1 MVVNWWYKKHPSDQK
16 RERGK
21 EGRRTGEGREGG
33 RREKGRK
40 ERKRK
45 KERRERQ
52 GRDGEIKA
60 LICSW
65 ANVQGVNPTM
75 TDFWPS
81 AVLQL
86 AHNALSF

>member
-1 MVVNWWYKKHPSDQK
+1 MIK
-16 RERGK
+16 REREGKREGGQGK
-21 EGRRTGEGREGG
+21 EGREGRK
-33 RREKGRK
+33 EKGRK

-60 LICSW
+60 LICSL

-75 TDFWPS
+75 TDFWRS

-86 AHNALSF
+86 VHNPLSF